1 MGEEKLPNMVEMAI
15 GMKVMVTINISTDL
29 DIANGTHGEIVD
41 IVLNEQEEIVD
52 PDRAIIKL
60 QFPSC

>member
-1 MGEEKLPNMVEMAI
+1 
-15 GMKVMVTINISTDL
+15 MVTINISTDL
-29 DIANGTHGEIVD
+29 DIANGTCGEIVD

-60 QFPSC
+60 QFPPCHVLIKLN

>member
-1 MGEEKLPNMVEMAI
+1 MVEMAI
-15 GMKVMVTINISTDL
+15 KMKAMVTINISTDL
-29 DIANGTHGEIVD
+29 DIANGTCGEIVD

-60 QFPSC
+60 QFPPCHVLIKLN